1 MAIEVNSNQSGP
13 IRDQN
18 SAKTQPAE
26 AQQSQARAH
35 RAEADRKTAQREDS
49 VRISDDANS
58 LRELAK
64 NIDSQDSFDEAKVN
78 EIKQAITEGRY
89 PVNSRQLAENFL
101 ELESHIIQ

>member
-1 MAIEVNSNQSGP
+1 MVIEVNSNQSGP

-26 AQQSQARAH
+26 AQRA
-35 RAEADRKTAQREDS
+35 AADRKTAQREDS

-89 PVNSRQLAENFL
+89 PVDSRQLAEKFL